1 MTYEKDWEFNSE
13 DDLLRAID
21 SMFYVASFLY
31 HCDVG
36 DRGSLQTINDQGLT
50 SVEHEIL
57 NLILKDAGTNIA
69 SLAFALAN
77 LASFFLAFNLSG
89 EKLIQKLRKDK
100 SLWSKYLACNWV
112 SKEEA

>member
-1 MTYEKDWEFNSE
+1 MTREKDWEFNSE

-36 DRGSLQTINDQGLT
+36 DPGSLQTINDQGM
-50 SVEHEIL
+50 SAVEREIL
-57 NLILKDAGTNIA
+57 QLILRDAGTDMVH
-69 SLAFALAN
+69 LAFAMDN

-89 EKLIQKLRKDK
+89 EKLVQKLRKDK
-100 SLWSKYLACNWV
+100 SLWSKYLACNFT
-112 SKEEA
+112 KEVE